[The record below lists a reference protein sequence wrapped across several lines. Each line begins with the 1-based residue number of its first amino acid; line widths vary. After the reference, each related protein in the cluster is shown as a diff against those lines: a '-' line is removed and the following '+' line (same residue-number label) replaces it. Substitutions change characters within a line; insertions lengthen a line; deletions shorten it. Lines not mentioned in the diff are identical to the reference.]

1 MGRVILAGIAGGAAM
16 FVMIAILHLS
26 PISEIGISQMPND
39 AAALDALQKATG
51 NKTGLYIFP
60 YVDMKQ
66 KDAMAKM
73 DARMKIEPFGI
84 MAYQPPGI
92 ASGIAPK
99 QLVTEFAKQAVQ
111 STLVA
116 LLLSLTMLATYAAR
130 VGFVALIGIV
140 STLTTNIS
148 YWNWYAFPTSYTLA
162 NMFIEF
168 AGFFVAGL
176 VIAALLRPA
185 KPAPPKQQEI
195 GVTASAG
202 RA

>member
-1 MGRVILAGIAGGAAM
+1 MGRIILAGIAGGVAM
-16 FVMIAILHLS
+16 FVMISILHLS

-39 AAALDALQKATG
+39 TAALDALQKATG

-84 MAYQPPGI
+84 MAYQPPG
-92 ASGIAPK
+92 APGMTPK
-99 QLVTEFAKQAVQ
+99 LLVTEFAKQIVQ
-111 STLVA
+111 SILLA
-116 LLLSLTMLATYAAR
+116 LLLSFALLATYWGR
-130 VGFVALIGIV
+130 VGFVALIGVV
-140 STLTTNIS
+140 STLTTNVS
-148 YWNWYAFPTSYTLA
+148 YWNWYAFPTSYTLT

-195 GVTASAG
+195 GATAAAG